1 MDDNLQRLSHLLNT
15 ARDKIHN
22 LENERKE
29 LDWERAEKFSEYLE
43 VENLFKKN
51 GDALETAREE
61 EADIQKSID
70 SLLGP

>member
-1 MDDNLQRLSHLLNT
+1 MDDELQRLSRLLNI

-22 LENERKE
+22 LEREREE
-29 LDWERAEKFSEYLE
+29 LDRGRAEKFSEYLE
-43 VENLFKKN
+43 MENLFKKN
-51 GDALETAREE
+51 GEVLETARE